1 MNESP
6 TCQGSPQTFSRT
18 YMTRRL
24 QPSPMAA
31 YSSRTSNEQ
40 GAKSSL
46 PMPAAPGSRAWV
58 ALAMLCCIYILNF
71 LSRQLPAILAKPIQ
85 DDLHISDGQLG
96 LIGGFY
102 FALFYCCISIP
113 VGWLADKT
121 NRSRI
126 LALACAIW
134 SLATM
139 LCGMTGNYLE
149 FVFAYMT
156 VGFGEA
162 GGVPPSYSII
172 TDYFP
177 TGRRGTALGLFNLG
191 PGIGA
196 ALGIAFGASIAAAF
210 NWRYAFILLGAVG
223 VFAAVCVLLLVRE
236 PRRGGL
242 DRIPDHATKGN
253 SGFRQ
258 TFVMFFS
265 RPSLLW
271 VALGSGANQFITY
284 GLSNFTVL
292 FLMREKGMGL
302 RQIATWYSLVVLI
315 GMSGSMFVSGRLID
329 RFTRNSKSAYA
340 LIPAASLTLA
350 VPLYLGFVRTP
361 SWWIALPLLVATIFL
376 NYFYLSSAVTLVQEE
391 VRPDQRVMSGAL
403 LLLVMNFIGLGLGP
417 TFVGAASD
425 FFRKNHSGHS
435 LQMALYALAPF
446 YIIAI
451 GIFLKLAGVLRK
463 QSFPVGGIVQ

>member
-1 MNESP
+1 MEASSSP
-6 TCQGSPQTFSRT
+6 TTNAQTGHSGLLT
-18 YMTRRL
+18 
-24 QPSPMAA
+24 PVA
-31 YSSRTSNEQ
+31 
-40 GAKSSL
+40 
-46 PMPAAPGSRAWV
+46 PARRAWI
-58 ALAMLCCIYILNF
+58 ALAILCCVYILNF

-85 DDLHISDGQLG
+85 DDLHVSDAELG

-102 FALFYCCISIP
+102 FAFFYCCISIP

-121 NRSRI
+121 NRTRI
-126 LALACAIW
+126 LVAACAIW
-134 SLATM
+134 SVATM
-139 LCGMTGNYLE
+139 CCGVAASYLE

-210 NWRYAFILLGAVG
+210 NWRYAFVLLGAVG
-223 VFAAVCVLLLVRE
+223 IFAALAVFMIVRE

-242 DRIPDHATKGN
+242 DRIPDPVA
-253 SGFRQ
+253 SGSSEFRQ
-258 TFVMFFS
+258 TFAMFFS
-265 RPSLLW
+265 RPPLLLA
-271 VALGSGANQFITY
+271 ALGSGAAQFITY

-302 RQIATWYSLVVLI
+302 RQVAAWYSLVVLI

-329 RFTRNSKSAYA
+329 RFVRVTKRAYA
-340 LIPAASLTLA
+340 LIPAASLALA
-350 VPLYLGFVRTP
+350 IPLYLGFVRAP
-361 SWWIALPLLVATIFL
+361 SWPMALLFLVVTIFL
-376 NYFYLSSAVTLVQEE
+376 NYFYLSSAVTFVQEE

-403 LLLVMNFIGLGLGP
+403 MLLVMNFIGLGLGP

-425 FFRKNHSGHS
+425 FFHKNHPHHS

-446 YIIAI
+446 YVIAI
-451 GIFLKLAGVLRK
+451 LLFLKLAGVLRK
-463 QSFPVGGIVQ
+463 ESTSVGEVVQ

>member
-1 MNESP
+1 MAANSSP
-6 TCQGSPQTFSRT
+6 TV
-18 YMTRRL
+18 
-24 QPSPMAA
+24 
-31 YSSRTSNEQ
+31 NEQ
-40 GAKSSL
+40 GSKPPL
-46 PMPAAPGSRAWV
+46 PQPIAPGSRAWV
-58 ALAMLCCIYILNF
+58 ALAMLCGVYVLNF

-85 DDLHISDGQLG
+85 DDLHVSDGQLG

-113 VGWLADKT
+113 VGWIADKA

-139 LCGMTGNYLE
+139 LCGFAGSYIE
-149 FVFAYMT
+149 FAFAYMT

-177 TGRRGTALGLFNLG
+177 TGHRGTALGLFNLG

-210 NWRYAFILLGAVG
+210 NWRYAFGLLGAVG
-223 VFAAVCVLLLVRE
+223 VFAAISIVLLVRE
-236 PRRGGL
+236 PHRGGL
-242 DRIPDHATKGN
+242 DRIPEQTARGT
-253 SGFRQ
+253 SGFQR
-258 TFVMFFS
+258 TLVMFFS
-265 RPSLLW
+265 RPSLRW
-271 VALGSGANQFITY
+271 MALGSGANQFITY

-315 GMSGSMFVSGRLID
+315 GMSASMYVSGRLID

-340 LIPAASLTLA
+340 LVPAASLTLA
-350 VPLYLGFVRTP
+350 VPLYLAFIWAP

-425 FFRKNHSGHS
+425 FFRRNHPHHS

-446 YIIAI
+446 YVVAI

-463 QSFPVGGIVQ
+463 ESYPVGGIAQ

>member
-1 MNESP
+1 
-6 TCQGSPQTFSRT
+6 
-18 YMTRRL
+18 MT
-24 QPSPMAA
+24 A
-31 YSSRTSNEQ
+31 YSSPTTNEQ
-40 GAKSSL
+40 TGQSMLLTPS
-46 PMPAAPGSRAWV
+46 APGRRAWM
-58 ALAMLCCIYILNF
+58 ALAILCCVYILNF

-85 DDLHISDGQLG
+85 DNLHLSDGQLG

-121 NRSRI
+121 NRVKI
-126 LALACAIW
+126 LAAACAIW
-134 SLATM
+134 SMATM
-139 LCGMTGNYLE
+139 CCGLAASYLE
-149 FVFAYMT
+149 FAFAYMT

-210 NWRYAFILLGAVG
+210 NWRYAFFLLGAFG
-223 VFAAVCVLLLVRE
+223 VFAAIGVFLLVRE

-242 DRIPDHATKGN
+242 DHTPEHMTNGH
-253 SGFRQ
+253 SGFRE
-258 TFVMFFS
+258 TFFMFFS
-265 RPSLLW
+265 RPSLLL
-271 VALGSGANQFITY
+271 VALGSGATQFITY

-292 FLMREKGMGL
+292 FLMREKGMGF
-302 RQIATWYSLVVLI
+302 RQIAAWYSLVVLI
-315 GMSGSMFVSGRLID
+315 GMSGSMFVSGRLVD
-329 RFTRNSKSAYA
+329 HFTRASKQAYA

-350 VPLYLGFVRTP
+350 IPLYLAFVQMPLWTM
-361 SWWIALPLLVATIFL
+361 ALPFLAVTIFL
-376 NYFYLSSAVTLVQEE
+376 NYFYLSSAVTFVQEE

-425 FFRKNHSGHS
+425 FFHKNHPHRS

-446 YIIAI
+446 YLIAI
-451 GIFLKLAGVLRK
+451 TLFLKLAGVLRK
-463 QSFPVGGIVQ
+463 ESCSAGGIAQ

>member
-1 MNESP
+1 M
-6 TCQGSPQTFSRT
+6 
-18 YMTRRL
+18 
-24 QPSPMAA
+24 
-31 YSSRTSNEQ
+31 
-40 GAKSSL
+40 
-46 PMPAAPGSRAWV
+46 
-58 ALAMLCCIYILNF
+58 ALAILCCVYILNF

-85 DDLHISDGQLG
+85 DDLHVSDGQLG

-121 NRSRI
+121 NRSRV
-126 LALACAIW
+126 LSLACTVW
-134 SLATM
+134 SVATM
-139 LCGMTGNYLE
+139 CCGLAASYLG
-149 FVFAYMT
+149 FAFAYMT

-177 TGRRGTALGLFNLG
+177 TGRRGTALGIYNLG

-210 NWRYAFILLGAVG
+210 NWRYAFFLLGSVG
-223 VFAAVCVLLLVRE
+223 IFASMAVLLLVRE

-242 DRIPDHATKGN
+242 DLIPDQTAAIKP
-253 SGFRQ
+253 GFQQ
-258 TFVMFFS
+258 TFAMFFS
-265 RPSLLW
+265 RPSLLLA
-271 VALGSGANQFITY
+271 ALGSGATQFITY

-292 FLMREKGMGL
+292 FLMREKGMTL
-302 RQIATWYSLVVLI
+302 RQVAAWYSIVVLV

-329 RFTRNSKSAYA
+329 RFTRVSKQAYA
-340 LIPAASLTLA
+340 LVPAASLALA
-350 VPLYLGFVRTP
+350 IPLFLGFVRAP
-361 SWWIALPLLVATIFL
+361 SWKIALPFLVVTIFL

-425 FFRKNHSGHS
+425 FFRNNHPSHS
-435 LQMALYALAPF
+435 LQLALYALTPF
-446 YIIAI
+446 YVIAI
-451 GIFLKLAGVLRK
+451 CLFLKLASVLRK
-463 QSFPVGGIVQ
+463 ESSVGGIVK

>member
-1 MNESP
+1 
-6 TCQGSPQTFSRT
+6 
-18 YMTRRL
+18 
-24 QPSPMAA
+24 MAA
-31 YSSRTSNEQ
+31 YSSPATNQ
-40 GAKSSL
+40 QVGKPAL
-46 PMPAAPGSRAWV
+46 PIPSVPGSRAWV
-58 ALAMLCCIYILNF
+58 ALAILCCVYILNF

-85 DDLHISDGQLG
+85 DDLHVTDGQLG

-126 LALACAIW
+126 LALACAVW
-134 SLATM
+134 SVATM
-139 LCGMTGNYLE
+139 CCGMVASYAE
-149 FVFAYMT
+149 FVLAYMT

-172 TDYFP
+172 SDYFP
-177 TGRRGTALGLFNLG
+177 TGRRGTALGIYNLG

-210 NWRYAFILLGAVG
+210 NWRYAFLSLGAVG
-223 VFAAVCVLLLVRE
+223 IFAAIAVLLLVRE

-242 DRIPDHATKGN
+242 DRVTDQSAIGR

-265 RPSLLW
+265 RPSLLLA
-271 VALGSGANQFITY
+271 ALGSGANQFITY

-292 FLMREKGMGL
+292 FLMREKGMSL
-302 RQIATWYSLVVLI
+302 RQVAAWYSIVILV
-315 GMSGSMFVSGRLID
+315 GMSGSMFVSGRLVD
-329 RFTRNSKSAYA
+329 RFTRVSKRAYA

-350 VPLYLGFVRTP
+350 IPLFFGFVHAPTWRA
-361 SWWIALPLLVATIFL
+361 ALPFLVVTIFL

-417 TFVGAASD
+417 TFVGAVSD
-425 FFRKNHSGHS
+425 FFHKDHPAHS

-446 YIIAI
+446 YVIAI
-451 GIFLKLAGVLRK
+451 SLFLGLASVLRK
-463 QSFPVGGIVQ
+463 ETSSHRGIVE